1 MTTNYQM
8 SLSIQNL
15 GKRYTEDVWGV
26 RNIDLELDTGVHGLL
41 GPNGAGKSSL
51 MRMITTVMEPTKGSI
66 RWNGTDVLDSPGTI
80 RSVLGYL
87 PQDFGVYPD
96 LTLEEFLEYVGALR
110 SVDSK
115 TVAARIDELI
125 ALTNL
130 EQARDRK
137 LKTFSGGM
145 RQRAGIAQALLNDPG
160 LLVVDEPT
168 VGLDPEERV
177 RFRNI
182 ISDLSSD
189 RVVILSTHIVP
200 DIEATANTIALLDDG
215 ELLTHTDPES
225 LIKTVKGKVYTY
237 TTDQSNLDK
246 IRSDQIISGTVS
258 RSDGIELRV
267 IAEEPPHENARV
279 VPPTLEDAYL
289 WRVGPQ
295 VAR

>member
-1 MTTNYQM
+1 M
-8 SLSIQNL
+8 SLTIQNL
-15 GKRYTEDVWGV
+15 GKQYTEDVWGV

-66 RWNGTDVLDSPGTI
+66 SWNGTDVLDSPGMV

-110 SVDSK
+110 SMDSK
-115 TVAARIDELI
+115 TVAARIDELV

-215 ELLTHTDPES
+215 KLLTHTDPES
-225 LIKTVKGKVYTY
+225 LIKTVEGKVYTY
-237 TTDQSNLDK
+237 TTAQSNLDK
-246 IRSDQIISGTVS
+246 IRSEQIISGTVS
-258 RSDGIELRV
+258 RSDGVELRV
-267 IAEEPPHENARV
+267 IAEEPPHEDARIV
-279 VPPTLEDAYL
+279 QPTLEDAYL